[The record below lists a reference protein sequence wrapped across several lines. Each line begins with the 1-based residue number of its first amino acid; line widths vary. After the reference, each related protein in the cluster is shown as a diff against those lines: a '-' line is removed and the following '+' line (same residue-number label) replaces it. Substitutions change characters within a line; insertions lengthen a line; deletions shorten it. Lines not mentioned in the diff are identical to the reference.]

1 MAVRIEKHW
10 IDLNAS
16 NVAKVSGH
24 LGVYQL
30 ANKNTEIVYI
40 GVADATSSF
49 GLREKLEGELRKPKY
64 GACQFRLE
72 INMAYRTRYTELL
85 QVFSMTEIDCLS
97 GMRILIQILLADFGR
112 VAVLAKLNPILS
124 FYVRK
129 K

>member
-1 MAVRIEKHW
+1 MAVRLEKPW
-10 IDLNAS
+10 IDLDAS

-49 GLREKLEGELRKPKY
+49 GLREKLEGELRKPRY

-85 QVFSMTEIDCLS
+85 QVFFYDQNRLPVGNEDTNPNSL
-97 GMRILIQILLADFGR
+97 GR
-112 VAVLAKLNPILS
+112 LRPGGNIGVS
-124 FYVRK
+124 
-129 K
+129 